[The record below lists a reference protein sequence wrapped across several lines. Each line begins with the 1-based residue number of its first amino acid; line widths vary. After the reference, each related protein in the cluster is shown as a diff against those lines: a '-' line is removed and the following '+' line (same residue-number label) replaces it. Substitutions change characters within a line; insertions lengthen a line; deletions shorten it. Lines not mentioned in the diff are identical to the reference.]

1 MRYDSRIVKVYIDD
15 VLHCTIPESGV
26 EGLLIALKEKGI
38 TNVTIR

>member
-1 MRYDSRIVKVYIDD
+1 MKYDSRTVKVYIDD

-26 EGLLIALKEKGI
+26 EGLLISLKGKGI